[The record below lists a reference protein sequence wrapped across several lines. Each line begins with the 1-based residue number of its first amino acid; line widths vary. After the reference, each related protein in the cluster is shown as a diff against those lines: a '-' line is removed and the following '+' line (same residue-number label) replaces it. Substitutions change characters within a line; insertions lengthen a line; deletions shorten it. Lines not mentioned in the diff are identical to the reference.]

1 MANSAQVAWLHG
13 LMDFV
18 FPYLIQF
25 LRQYSTNVD
34 LLMADRKVRC
44 AAACLCLRSRR
55 CCLSSL
61 ALCAGAAGPDAS
73 CCLIKVW

>member
-44 AAACLCLRSRR
+44 AAACLCLHLVHTDMVNPFLTQRI
-55 CCLSSL
+55 SS
-61 ALCAGAAGPDAS
+61 
-73 CCLIKVW
+73 